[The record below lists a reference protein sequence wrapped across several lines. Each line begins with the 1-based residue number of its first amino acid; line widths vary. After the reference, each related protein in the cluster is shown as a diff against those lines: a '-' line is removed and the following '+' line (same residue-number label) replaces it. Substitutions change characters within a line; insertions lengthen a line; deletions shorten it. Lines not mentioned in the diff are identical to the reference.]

1 MTHFPGVYVATTT
14 AFTADGALDLATYR
28 DHCRW
33 LIDSGIDGLVP
44 NGSLGEYESLSDDE
58 RHGCVEAAIEVA
70 AEASGGRVKVVPGVS
85 APGSHQSLAH
95 ARHAAEAGA
104 AGVMALPPVIHNA
117 TREEVIAHFAQIA
130 RAGLPIIAYNNPF
143 STKKDL
149 TPDLYAELAEIDEV
163 VAVKEFSGDAR
174 RVLELKDTAP
184 ELEILCGADDLA
196 LESALLGATGWISG
210 FSGALPGL
218 CGELWALGREGRLT
232 DALPRYEAALP
243 LLRWDTGPRFVQAI
257 KLTQELVGQPMG
269 PTRPPRLPLPDAD
282 QAVIRQQL
290 DRALGVA

>member
-14 AFTADGALDLATYR
+14 AFTADGGLDLDTYR

-33 LIDSGIDGLVP
+33 LIDNGIDGLVP

-58 RHGCVEAAIEVA
+58 RHATVEAAIEVA
-70 AEASGGRVKVVPGVS
+70 ADASGGRVKVVPGVS

-95 ARHAAEAGA
+95 ARHAAGAGA

-117 TREEVIAHFAQIA
+117 TREEIIAHFTQIA

-149 TPDLYAELAEIDEV
+149 TPDLYAELARIDEV

-210 FSGALPGL
+210 FSGALPAL
-218 CGELWALGREGRLT
+218 CGEIFALGRDGKLA

-243 LLRWDTGPRFVQAI
+243 LLRWDTGPQFVQAI

-269 PTRPPRLPLPDAD
+269 PTRPPRLPLPEQD
-282 QAVIRQQL
+282 QALIRQQL